1 MKITML
7 MLSILTTATATA
19 ACFALPTLNV
29 RHAAKANAD
38 VRGLARVHLRQGR
51 VLVSGPAIVR
61 HLETEGDGVMM
72 LYLTDDPGIGDR
84 GCPGAAAEASP
95 LVAALRGQSRIADL
109 RVPAGKRICASVEDG
124 KSMRVAWHAS
134 PTGAEAGNRYEV
146 ALLPR

>member
-7 MLSILTTATATA
+7 MLSILTTATAP
-19 ACFALPTLNV
+19 ACFAMPTPNV

-61 HLETEGDGVMM
+61 HLETEGAGMMM

-134 PTGAEAGNRYEV
+134 PDGAEAGNRYEV